1 MISSHERLGDHRIPR
16 IGVVVGTE
24 RSGRVLQCV
33 RLFRPWPE
41 YIIAYRWSNLFGVC
55 AGDALWRSPDRLTK
69 QDLTFS
75 EPIILGLDTSSKA
88 TSLAVARGAR
98 LLRSVS
104 ESPDEK
110 RSETLWTEVRSLLA
124 ELRMTIGDVDVF
136 AVCVGPGGFTGL
148 RVGMAAMKGFA
159 AATRK
164 PILGVTSLEG
174 AAFAAGPALS
184 VCAIVNAY
192 KGEVYSQLFS
202 FDGDAVPV
210 ALNDPIVSTL
220 EKAIERVSDMNEI
233 VFAGDGA
240 EGAAEVIRDI
250 SAARVEGKWTAKQS
264 DHSLAEDV
272 ARLAFLKN
280 AGGHMETA
288 ESLKACYVRPS
299 EAEIKLSLGL
309 LGSKIK
315 RSMKSESR

>member
-1 MISSHERLGDHRIPR
+1 M
-16 IGVVVGTE
+16 
-24 RSGRVLQCV
+24 
-33 RLFRPWPE
+33 
-41 YIIAYRWSNLFGVC
+41 
-55 AGDALWRSPDRLTK
+55 TK
-69 QDLTFS
+69 QDLTLT
-75 EPIILGLDTSSKA
+75 EPIILALDTSSKA
-88 TSLAVARGAR
+88 TSLAVARGAS
-98 LLRSVS
+98 LLGSIS
-104 ESPDEK
+104 EPPDEM

-124 ELRMTIGDVDVF
+124 ELGMTIGEVDAF

-148 RVGMAAMKGFA
+148 RVGMAAVKGLA
-159 AATRK
+159 AATSK

-202 FDGDAVPV
+202 FDGDRVPV
-210 ALNDPIVSTL
+210 AQNDPMVSTL
-220 EKAIERVSDMNEI
+220 EQALERVSGMNEL

-240 EGAAEVIRDI
+240 EAGAEVIRNV
-250 SAARVEGKWTAKQS
+250 AAACAEGKWTTKQS

-272 ARLAFLKN
+272 ARLAFSKN
-280 AGGHMETA
+280 ERGQLETA
-288 ESLKACYVRPS
+288 ESLKACYVRKA

>member
-1 MISSHERLGDHRIPR
+1 M
-16 IGVVVGTE
+16 
-24 RSGRVLQCV
+24 
-33 RLFRPWPE
+33 
-41 YIIAYRWSNLFGVC
+41 
-55 AGDALWRSPDRLTK
+55 
-69 QDLTFS
+69 
-75 EPIILGLDTSSKA
+75 
-88 TSLAVARGAR
+88 ARGAR
-98 LLRSVS
+98 LLGSIS
-104 ESPDEK
+104 EPPGEK
-110 RSETLWTEVRSLLA
+110 RSETLWSEVRSLLA
-124 ELRMTIGDVDVF
+124 EFGMTIGDVDVF

-148 RVGMAAMKGFA
+148 RVGMAAVKGFA

-184 VCAIVNAY
+184 VCAMVNAY

-210 ALNDPIVSTL
+210 AQNDPMVSTL
-220 EKAIERVSDMNEI
+220 EKALERLSDMNDV

-240 EGAAEVIRDI
+240 EGAAEVTGNIA
-250 SAARVEGKWTAKQS
+250 AARAEGRWTTKQS

-280 AGGHMETA
+280 ARGHMETA

-315 RSMKSESR
+315 RSMKLESR

>member
-1 MISSHERLGDHRIPR
+1 
-16 IGVVVGTE
+16 
-24 RSGRVLQCV
+24 
-33 RLFRPWPE
+33 
-41 YIIAYRWSNLFGVC
+41 
-55 AGDALWRSPDRLTK
+55 
-69 QDLTFS
+69 
-75 EPIILGLDTSSKA
+75 
-88 TSLAVARGAR
+88 
-98 LLRSVS
+98 
-104 ESPDEK
+104 
-110 RSETLWTEVRSLLA
+110 
-124 ELRMTIGDVDVF
+124 MTISDVDVF

-148 RVGMAAMKGFA
+148 RVGMAAVKGFA

-202 FDGDAVPV
+202 FDGDGVPV
-210 ALNDPIVSTL
+210 ALNDPMVSTL
-220 EKAIERVSDMNEI
+220 EKALERVSGMNEL
-233 VFAGDGA
+233 VFAGD
-240 EGAAEVIRDI
+240 AAEAGTEVVRNI
-250 SAARVEGKWTAKQS
+250 AATCAEGKWTTKQS

-280 AGGHMETA
+280 ACGHVETA

-315 RSMKSESR
+315 RSMKTEPR